1 MSHESC
7 SEGILNLGDSCP
19 DLPSSPFAEYL
30 TLDSHLEAH
39 NDIFPHP
46 WPPTIQVAMK
56 GPPLQPTERTARTG
70 SGVFLHRGRP
80 GVEEEEDGAG

>member
-1 MSHESC
+1 MESLGDREVSRGNPRMSHESC

-39 NDIFPHP
+39 NDILPHP
-46 WPPTIQVAMK
+46 FPP
-56 GPPLQPTERTARTG
+56 PPPHTHT
-70 SGVFLHRGRP
+70 FK
-80 GVEEEEDGAG
+80 

>member
-1 MSHESC
+1 MESLGDREVSRGDPRMSHESC
-7 SEGILNLGDSCP
+7 SEGILNLGDSCQ

-39 NDIFPHP
+39 NHILPHP

-56 GPPLQPTERTARTG
+56 GPPLQPRQT
-70 SGVFLHRGRP
+70 P
-80 GVEEEEDGAG
+80 D

>member
-1 MSHESC
+1 MESLGDREVSRGNPRMSRASC

-39 NDIFPHP
+39 NDILPHP
-46 WPPTIQVAMK
+46 F
-56 GPPLQPTERTARTG
+56 PPLPTHTHSSSYERA
-70 SGVFLHRGRP
+70 SS
-80 GVEEEEDGAG
+80 AA